1 MKIQPRQQLL
11 EIWRAAARSSY
22 VDGQWMWGGDG
33 RWDSIKDAEQLLCIM
48 LPATEIPRFRLDQ
61 PDQTED
67 DVAAALAPFGNKLR
81 IPQVLVKAL
90 SDYHRRYSQAGR
102 PIFPGGS
109 YLAARDPAEELTE
122 KQLSLDVVESFALSI
137 TLTLAT
143 LGFVGVYRNALAP
156 GTYQQHQLDEL
167 DELVG
172 LAKKRLTEAM
182 VGLLRSFTVF
192 TYEAAG
198 PHGQHLIRTINQ
210 SNLSDNRLVTDLREA
225 LRPTIAGLRD
235 LTVGIEELNDL
246 ESPDRLFECG
256 WSWGVI
262 PGAPQVD
269 FVESSGTQRAGYA
282 YDAPYLYFTVQA
294 LDGIADLFSAR
305 TRLLRLLDDEQLRL
319 AAALQLRWELTQNYW
334 SVIAGFGAGRWPL
347 EDLPWRTTDGAESD
361 YFSLLVTSIAT
372 RGLLED
378 RDSDADLSRLGRVLS
393 ELANRA
399 RITRRPIAADTALAM
414 HHPGVAIALD
424 REPEKKSETEQAS
437 GSAKAP
443 AAEADGPELNWV
455 AADFAPLLL
464 KRTIRIARNLTSV
477 QLRGQLLSLAD
488 EIWDHLLKRRI
499 QVGRNRG
506 LWDQP
511 AGAFD
516 PAAAGVLAAAEADAG
531 RLSWHHTVRVV
542 ESLVFA
548 ADLARTDPL
557 SSAELDVLA
566 GELLA
571 EAEHLFDKQ
580 QLVGSTESGANMRNA
595 MQALRTRLRHARE
608 IVGERP
614 GTTVALVLDVLREL
628 DSLAE
633 ARRDVTG
640 AS

>member
-11 EIWRAAARSSY
+11 EIWRAAARNSY
-22 VDGQWMWGGDG
+22 VDGEWVWGGDNG
-33 RWDSIKDAEQLLCIM
+33 WDSIKDAEQLLCVM

-67 DVAAALAPFGNKLR
+67 DVARAMEAFGNKLR
-81 IPQVLVKAL
+81 IPQALVKAL
-90 SDYHRRYSQAGR
+90 IDYHRKYSGDDGR

-109 YLAARDPAEELTE
+109 YLASLEAGAELADE
-122 KQLSLDVVESFALSI
+122 QASLDVVESFALSI

-143 LGFVGVYRNALAP
+143 LGFVGVYRGSLAP
-156 GTYQQHQLDEL
+156 GSYQQHQLDEL
-167 DELVG
+167 DELVD
-172 LAKKRLTEAM
+172 LARKRLTEAM

-192 TYEAAG
+192 TYEAAS
-198 PHGQHLIRTINQ
+198 PHGQHLIRAINQ

-235 LTVGIEELNDL
+235 LTVGIEQLNDL

-256 WSWGVI
+256 WSWGI
-262 PGAPQVD
+262 IQGAPQVD
-269 FVESSGTQRAGYA
+269 FVESSGSQPPGYA

-305 TRLLRLLDDEQLRL
+305 TRLLRLLNDEQLRL

-334 SVIAGFGAGRWPL
+334 SVIASFGPGRWPL

-378 RDSDADLSRLGRVLS
+378 RDSDADLSRLGRILG

-399 RITRRPIAADTALAM
+399 RITRRPVAADTALAM
-414 HHPGVAIALD
+414 HHPGVVIELD
-424 REPEKKSETEQAS
+424 DPQ
-437 GSAKAP
+437 GVP
-443 AAEADGPELNWV
+443 VLNWV
-455 AADFAPLLL
+455 ATDFAPLLL
-464 KRTIRIARNLTSV
+464 KRTIRIARNLSSV
-477 QLRGQLLSLAD
+477 QLRGQLLTLAD
-488 EIWDHLLKRRI
+488 EIWEHLLKRRI
-499 QVGRNRG
+499 QHGRSRG
-506 LWDQP
+506 LWDLP
-511 AGAFD
+511 LGAFA
-516 PAAAGVLAAAEADAG
+516 PTAAGLLDQADVSIS

-557 SSAELDVLA
+557 RSDELLGFA

-580 QLVGSTESGANMRNA
+580 QLVGSAETGLNMRNA

-608 IVGERP
+608 ITAERP

-628 DSLAE
+628 DSLTE

>member
-11 EIWRAAARSSY
+11 EIWRAAARNSY
-22 VDGQWMWGGDG
+22 VDGGWQWGGDK
-33 RWDSIKDAEQLLCIM
+33 RWDSIKDAEQLLCVM

-67 DVAAALAPFGNKLR
+67 DVAEAMGVFGNKRR
-81 IPQVLVKAL
+81 IPQVLVRAL
-90 SDYHRRYSQAGR
+90 IDYHRRYTDDAGR

-109 YLAARDPAEELTE
+109 YLAAGTIGDELTE
-122 KQLSLDVVESFALSI
+122 DEASLDVVESFALSI

-143 LGFVGVYRNALAP
+143 LGFVGVYRNSLAP
-156 GTYQQHQLDEL
+156 GSYQQHQLDEL
-167 DELVG
+167 DELVV
-172 LAKKRLTEAM
+172 LAQRRLTEAM

-192 TYEAAG
+192 TYEASS
-198 PHGQHLIRTINQ
+198 PHGQHLIRAINQ
-210 SNLSDNRLVTDLREA
+210 SNLSDNRLVGELREA

-235 LTVGIEELNDL
+235 LTVGIEQLTNL

-256 WSWGVI
+256 WSWGI
-262 PGAPQVD
+262 IRGAPQVD
-269 FVESSGTQRAGYA
+269 FVGSSGTQRTGYA

-294 LDGIADLFSAR
+294 LDGIADLFSTR

-334 SVIAGFGAGRWPL
+334 SVIASFGPGRWPL
-347 EDLPWRTTDGAESD
+347 EDVPWRTTDGDESD

-372 RGLLED
+372 RGLLEA
-378 RDSDADLSRLGRVLS
+378 RDSDADLSRLGRVLG

-399 RITRRPIAADTALAM
+399 RITRRPVAADTALAM
-414 HHPGVAIALD
+414 HYPGVVIGLD
-424 REPEKKSETEQAS
+424 DHAGQPM
-437 GSAKAP
+437 
-443 AAEADGPELNWV
+443 LNWV

-464 KRTIRIARNLTSV
+464 KRTIRIARNLSSV
-477 QLRGQLLSLAD
+477 QLRGQLLNLAD

-499 QVGRNRG
+499 QQGRSRG

-511 AGAFD
+511 AGAFASTAAGSLD
-516 PAAAGVLAAAEADAG
+516 PAGTG
-531 RLSWHHTVRVV
+531 TIRLSWHHTLRVV

-557 SSAELDVLA
+557 RSDELLGFA

-580 QLVGSTESGANMRNA
+580 QLVGSAETGAGMRSA
-595 MQALRTRLRHARE
+595 MQGLRTRLRHARE
-608 IVGERP
+608 ITVERP
-614 GTTVALVLDVLREL
+614 GTAVALVLDVLREL
-628 DSLAE
+628 DSLTE

>member
-11 EIWRAAARSSY
+11 EIWRAAARNSY
-22 VDGQWMWGGDG
+22 VDGEWVWGGDN
-33 RWDSIKDAEQLLCIM
+33 RWDSIKDAEQLLCVM

-67 DVAAALAPFGNKLR
+67 DVAKAMEAFGNKLR

-90 SDYHRRYSQAGR
+90 IEYHRKYSDGDGR

-109 YLAARDPAEELTE
+109 YLAARDPAEELAE
-122 KQLSLDVVESFALSI
+122 DQVSLDVVESFALSI

-143 LGFVGVYRNALAP
+143 LGFVGVYRNSLAP
-156 GTYQQHQLDEL
+156 GSYQQHQQDEL
-167 DELVG
+167 DELVS
-172 LAKKRLTEAM
+172 LAGKRLTEAM

-198 PHGQHLIRTINQ
+198 THGQHLIRTINQ

-235 LTVGIEELNDL
+235 LTVGIEQLNNL
-246 ESPDRLFECG
+246 ESPDQLFECG
-256 WSWGVI
+256 WSWGI
-262 PGAPQVD
+262 IRGAPQVD
-269 FVESSGTQRAGYA
+269 FVDSSGTQRAGYA

-334 SVIAGFGAGRWPL
+334 SVIASFGAGRWPL
-347 EDLPWRTTDGAESD
+347 EDLPWRTTDGDESD

-378 RDSDADLSRLGRVLS
+378 RDSDADLGRLGRILS

-399 RITRRPIAADTALAM
+399 RITRRPIAADTALAL
-414 HHPGVAIALD
+414 HHPGVAIGL
-424 REPEKKSETEQAS
+424 
-437 GSAKAP
+437 
-443 AAEADGPELNWV
+443 DGPTEGPLLNWV

-464 KRTIRIARNLTSV
+464 KRTIRIARNLSDV
-477 QLRGQLLSLAD
+477 QLRGQLLTLAD
-488 EIWDHLLKRRI
+488 EIWEHLLKRRI
-499 QVGRNRG
+499 PHGRSRG

-511 AGAFD
+511 AGAFA
-516 PAAAGVLAAAEADAG
+516 PTAAGVLELSDVDTS

-557 SSAELDVLA
+557 RSDELLGFA

-580 QLVGSTESGANMRNA
+580 QLVGSAETGLNMRNA

-608 IVGERP
+608 ITVERP

-628 DSLAE
+628 DSLTE